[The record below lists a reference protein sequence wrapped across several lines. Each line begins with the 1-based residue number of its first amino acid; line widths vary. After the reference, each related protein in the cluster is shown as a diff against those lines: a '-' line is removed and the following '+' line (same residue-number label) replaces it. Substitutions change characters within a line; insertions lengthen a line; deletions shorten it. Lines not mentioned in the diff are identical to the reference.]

1 MEIKIIDEEHYLT
14 IRPVGEVDAH
24 SSIELDEK
32 FGELIE
38 AGNANLH
45 FDCSELIYISSAGLG
60 VIISHIDLLTEKQ
73 GKLVISSPN
82 ESVAEVL
89 ELLGLN
95 QLLTIVPEAELVSA
109 YFQKNESI
117 S

>member
-1 MEIKIIDEEHYLT
+1 MEIKIIDTGAYLT
-14 IRPVGEVDAH
+14 ILPIGEVDAH

-38 AGNANLH
+38 AGHVNLH
-45 FDCSELIYISSAGLG
+45 LDCSELVYISSAGLG
-60 VIISHIDLLTEKQ
+60 VIISHIDLLQEKQ
-73 GKLVISSPN
+73 GKIVISSPN

-95 QLLTIVPEAELVSA
+95 QLLPIVSEAELVDA